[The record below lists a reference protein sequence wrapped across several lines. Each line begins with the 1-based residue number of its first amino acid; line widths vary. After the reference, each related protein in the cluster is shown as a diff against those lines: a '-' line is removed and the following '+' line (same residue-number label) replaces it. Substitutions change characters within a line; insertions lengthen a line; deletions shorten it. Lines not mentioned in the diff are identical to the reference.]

1 MIALCIDAGTSLV
14 KCVAFDEEG
23 VERRVASAE
32 TVVANPHPGWA
43 EQDMLGVWRA
53 VADTVHEVVA
63 SVDEPVEL
71 LAFTAQGDGCWLVD
85 ADGEP
90 TGPAILW
97 NDARAA
103 DLVATWER
111 DGVLEAA
118 FRICGSVGFAGL
130 AHAILAWLAERE
142 PERVKRSAAA
152 LSCDGWLFSRLTG
165 ELAID
170 SSDASNPFLDVVA
183 GEYSSE
189 LLDLFDLAWAERLLP
204 PVRDGAGRVG
214 ALSAH
219 AARTLGLP
227 ERLPVVMGPYDVVA
241 TAIGVGATAP
251 GSSCCILGTT
261 LCTELV
267 VDRPRL
273 DGGVVGMTLRT
284 GIPGRWTRT
293 FATLAGTEVID
304 WACELL
310 GLGDPALLSELAMR
324 ASTTADPLVFIPYLS
339 PAGERA
345 PFNDPAARGGL
356 VGLSLQH
363 RREAIARSVFEG
375 LALAVHDCLQA
386 AGQPEEL
393 RVCGGG
399 AASSY
404 WCQLIA
410 DVTGVPVRRPVD
422 SQSGAKGALVT
433 ALVATGRQP
442 DFDAAAAA
450 LVRVGDTFEPD
461 PDLHDHHRH
470 SYERFLELRA
480 ASQER
485 QWPVLAAARNGV
497 ANGAALAATDGGSG

>member
-14 KCVAFDEEG
+14 KCVAFDRDG
-23 VERRVASAE
+23 AERRVASAE
-32 TVVANPHPGWA
+32 TAVANPHPAWA

-53 VADTVHEVVA
+53 VTDTVQAVVA
-63 SVDEPVEL
+63 GIDERVEL

-85 ADGEP
+85 AEGEP

-103 DLVATWER
+103 DIVSAWER
-111 DGVLEAA
+111 DGLLDAA

-130 AHAILAWLAERE
+130 AHAILTWLSTHDAERV
-142 PERVKRSAAA
+142 RRSAAA

-170 SSDASNPFLDVVA
+170 GSDASNPFLDVVA
-183 GEYSSE
+183 GEYSSD

-204 PVRDGAGRVG
+204 PVRDGSDRVG
-214 ALSAH
+214 ALSAQ

-227 ERLPVVMGPYDVVA
+227 EGLPVVMGPYDVVA

-267 VDRPRL
+267 VDRPQL
-273 DGGVVGMTLRT
+273 DGDAVGMTLRT
-284 GIPGRWTRT
+284 GMPDRWTRT

-310 GLGDPALLSELAMR
+310 GLGDPASLSELAMR
-324 ASTTADPLVFIPYLS
+324 ASPTADPLAFMPYLS

-345 PFNDPAARGGL
+345 PFHDPDARGGL

-363 RREAIARSVFEG
+363 RRETVARSIFEG
-375 LALAVHDCLQA
+375 LALAVHDCLRA

-433 ALVATGRQP
+433 AQVATGRQP
-442 DFDAAAAA
+442 DFDTAAAA

-461 PDLHDHHRH
+461 ADRHDHYRQA
-470 SYERFLELRA
+470 YERFLELRA
-480 ASQER
+480 ASQEHH
-485 QWPVLAAARNGV
+485 WPVLAAARDAVPGD
-497 ANGAALAATDGGSG
+497 AALAATDGGSG